1 MTFVEEMASL
11 VVRIQ
16 NLRARIECSED
27 PDMALS
33 EQDELK
39 ALLARLDSMKGGRG
53 YRIRKARVCV
63 TTNQQ

>member
-1 MTFVEEMASL
+1 MTLIEEIASL
-11 VVRIQ
+11 ILRIQ

-33 EQDELK
+33 EQGELK
-39 ALLARLDSMKGGRG
+39 ALLVRLDNMKGGRG